1 MEVNG
6 KGRNFANTELCSTS
20 AKGCRPRNSNASTA
34 KPPGV
39 SLCKYWMSGRCSRG
53 DSCWYLHSWSLGH
66 GFTHLARLEGHKKAV
81 KGIALPLGSD
91 KLYSGSSDG
100 TARLWDCITGKCDY
114 SSNLGDEVWSMITE
128 GHWVFIGMKDFIKA
142 LNIQTS
148 NEINLE
154 GPVGQVYAM
163 AVAND
168 KLFAGTQNGD
178 IMAWRASFEANPFH
192 LAASLQGHTRAVL
205 CLSVGEN
212 MLFSGSADN
221 TIRVWDTETLQC
233 IKTLNGH
240 ADAVTSVIHCNGH
253 LFSCSLDGTIKV
265 WFASEGQQNWE
276 VIHTHKEET
285 GVLTLCGMNDAEMKP
300 VLCCSCNDNTVRLYD
315 LPSFTERG
323 ILFSKREVRVIERG
337 PSGLFFTGDAAGSL
351 SVWMW
356 VQKPQEEA
364 S

>member
-20 AKGCRPRNSNASTA
+20 AKGCRPRNSNASS
-34 KPPGV
+34 PNSPGV

-53 DSCWYLHSWSLGH
+53 DSC
-66 GFTHLARLEGHKKAV
+66 RL
-81 KGIALPLGSD
+81 LGSD
-91 KLYSGSSDG
+91 KLYSGSSDA

-240 ADAVTSVIHCNGH
+240 ADAVTSVIH
-253 LFSCSLDGTIKV
+253 L
-265 WFASEGQQNWE
+265 
-276 VIHTHKEET
+276 IHTHKEET

-323 ILFSKREVRVIERG
+323 RLFSKREVRVIARG
-337 PSGLFFTGDAAGSL
+337 PSGLLFTGDAAGSL